1 MEITLCGF
9 CDVDDLTVLVVSMV
23 IRKEGWVC
31 LKMIK
36 VIVRRDRVFG
46 IRMLKQEVLLNCRHK
61 KAR

>member
-1 MEITLCGF
+1 MTLCGF
-9 CDVDDLTVLVVSMV
+9 CDVDDLTVLIVSMV
-23 IRKEGWVC
+23 IRKGGRVC